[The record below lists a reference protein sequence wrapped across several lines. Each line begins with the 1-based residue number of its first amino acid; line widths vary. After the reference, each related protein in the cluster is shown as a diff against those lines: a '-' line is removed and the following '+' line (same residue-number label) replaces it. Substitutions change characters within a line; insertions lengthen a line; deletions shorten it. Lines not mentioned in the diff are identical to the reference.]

1 MFGSQVLDVVVG
13 LVFIYLLLSI
23 ICTAANELI
32 TSLLAMRARNLAKGI
47 KNLLADNRIKGLD
60 ELFYDHPLIKSLY
73 RGKRKPS
80 HIPDHT
86 FALAFLDGIAPFE
99 GKGEEA
105 ILRIREAVGELKDD
119 SQLKR
124 LLSIFLQQAG
134 EDFTKLQAAI
144 ETWFNDSMSRVG
156 GWYKRKCQVI
166 TIIFAVLLTGVT
178 NADTLLIV
186 KKLNTDP
193 TLRATIV
200 GQALDFAKQQPGIA
214 ASPSEKASEP
224 SSPPSTGEKGGSSAA
239 QPTTPAAGNAK
250 EAFNQTLGTLQQLGI
265 PLGWEA
271 KPKKEELA
279 NKIIGLLLTALA
291 VSLGAPFW
299 FDVLNRVTKIR
310 STGATGEAAAKEEKK
325 ENSG

>member
-1 MFGSQVLDVVVG
+1 MLGSQTVDVVVG
-13 LVFIYLLLSI
+13 VVFVYLLLSI
-23 ICTAANELI
+23 ICTAANEMI
-32 TSLLAMRARNLAKGI
+32 ASLFAMRAHNLAKGI
-47 KNLLADNRIKGLD
+47 ANLLADNRINGLD

-105 ILRIREAVGELKDD
+105 ILRIREAVSELKEG
-119 SQLKR
+119 SELKR

-134 EDFTKLQAAI
+134 GDFTKLQATI

-156 GWYKRKCQVI
+156 GWYKRKCQVV
-166 TIIFAVLLTGVT
+166 TIIVAVLLTGAT

-186 KKLNTDP
+186 RKLNTDP

-200 GQALDFAKQQPGIA
+200 AQALDFAKQQPGIV
-214 ASPSEKASEP
+214 ASPSEKTSEP
-224 SSPPSTGEKGGSSAA
+224 SSTPSTGEKGGSADA
-239 QPTTPAAGNAK
+239 LPTTPAAGDAK
-250 EAFNQTLGTLQQLGI
+250 ETFTQTLGTLQLLGI
-265 PLGWEA
+265 PLGWEVM
-271 KPKKEELA
+271 PKKEEWV
-279 NKIIGLLLTALA
+279 NKVIGLLLTALA
-291 VSLGAPFW
+291 ISLGAPFW

-310 STGATGEAAAKEEKK
+310 STGSTEETATK
-325 ENSG
+325 